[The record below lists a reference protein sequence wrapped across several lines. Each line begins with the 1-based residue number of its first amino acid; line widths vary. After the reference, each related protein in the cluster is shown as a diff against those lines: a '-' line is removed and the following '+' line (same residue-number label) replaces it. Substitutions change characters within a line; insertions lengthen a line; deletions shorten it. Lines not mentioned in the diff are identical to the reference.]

1 MSRSYRRPYAAVTG
15 TISAKDDK
23 TRAARG
29 VRHVQKCYL
38 WKILHGDLLDQFL
51 IPHRLECSWNEVYS
65 WTRDGKQ
72 RLRFP
77 TSRPGPPDDPCRVEH
92 SYRYWLKL
100 RRK

>member
-1 MSRSYRRPYAAVTG
+1 MSRSYRKPYAAVTG

-38 WKILHGDLLDQFL
+38 RKILQGDLLDRFL
-51 IPHRLECSWNEVYS
+51 IPHPLECSGNEVYS

-72 RLRFP
+72 RLQFP
-77 TSRPGPPDDPCRVEH
+77 APRPEHQDDLCWAECA
-92 SYRYWLKL
+92 YRYWLKL
-100 RRK
+100 QRK